1 MGSVPENTVDE
12 LAESKKKAGK
22 SEKNSDRGAVGKFIC
37 KTIRQYSKGPI
48 SDEDM
53 KKLMEIADGYGR
65 VKNVV
70 YSRYSGIA
78 SLPKL
83 FPGYTVQN
91 EMTKSGLRTS
101 MGLPSVYF
109 YLAIFDALGDI
120 KSQWTRTK
128 NKILGLIG
136 KNEGL
141 SEAEKHYLRF
151 VLRVSNAFE
160 AAVNRQPIKLPAALE
175 KKYREVAEKV
185 DEDKL
190 QNYLCRQVR
199 KYHVRLHTEG
209 NLGFSAAERA
219 YRYENHGIYLAIKE
233 KRKRVFVPLTDNHAY
248 LCQIYVKLYPEEKR
262 VVLHVPV
269 KMAVKVQEGFVH
281 SLGIALGMYRM
292 LTTDGGNG
300 YGEELGEYQ
309 ISYAEWMQEQTRS
322 YNRNRENN
330 PGRKKYTAKK
340 KRLTEQMH
348 SYINHELNRFL
359 EVEKPKV
366 VYMAK
371 LPKPQS
377 GVNRKNRKI
386 NYSVSMWQRGYIRSR
401 LEQKC
406 RERGIEIVEV
416 WGKDIGN
423 LCSACGGMGKKEDG
437 EFVCE
442 SCGFSI
448 EEKVNTARNV
458 LKRGMEMDTKFCS

>member
-1 MGSVPENTVDE
+1 MP
-12 LAESKKKAGK
+12 
-22 SEKNSDRGAVGKFIC
+22 SDKIC
-37 KTIRQYSKGPI
+37 KTVHQYNKTPVLT
-48 SDEDM
+48 EDM
-53 KKLMEIADGYGR
+53 QKLLDIAEDFKKVKNYVYGR
-65 VKNVV
+65 FG
-70 YSRYSGIA
+70 GIG
-78 SLPKL
+78 SLSKIY
-83 FPGYTVQN
+83 PGYTVQN
-91 EMTKSGLRTS
+91 EMTASGYREKLG
-101 MGLPSVYF
+101 MPAVYY
-109 YLAIFDALGDI
+109 YLAVFDALGDI